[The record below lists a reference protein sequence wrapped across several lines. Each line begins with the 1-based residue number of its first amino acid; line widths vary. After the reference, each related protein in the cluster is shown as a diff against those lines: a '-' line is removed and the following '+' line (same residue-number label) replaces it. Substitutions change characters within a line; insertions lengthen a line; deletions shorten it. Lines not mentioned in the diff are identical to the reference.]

1 MIVLFFTFLLA
12 GPASGK
18 PVNDL
23 VIDAIAL
30 NPTQNGGPDDSYT
43 ATPVLAQRLDETGRM
58 IAAYDLSV
66 QRIRVSS
73 TPTAS
78 LPIAEPNASIAAPTM
93 VLYDNTL
100 DEFSWYDPGPLL
112 HVGDFGTSP
121 GGLVTKFNFG
131 YVTADFLPI
140 SLSIRFYSGTSATDC
155 PETFLAGWLF
165 TGLDPS
171 LFGWFPEKIAYEFDI
186 PIAEQFTLPAGAV
199 GYSYE
204 FANYNTG
211 VWLTRGG
218 SGNVDNVWLNCQLA
232 SFSSA
237 WAGTYVTIFGE
248 PGTSDTCLVP
258 PDFDGDLIP
267 TAAWQTT
274 GTVNVGF
281 NGCRIYRMNLNT
293 TAQYDFSLCVND
305 GAGSS
310 SIGDGDLEMFDA
322 TGTLLWYINGES
334 SCNWAASTLGT
345 AFQEWTPSTPGNH
358 YLKVSEFSD
367 SRLEFN
373 LVYRAMTLSDPNIVV
388 EPATLDFSCN
398 AGQAVAVAPLPRAPG
413 IEAILT
419 GSDKLFEADKIMQQ
433 FQNGSGV
440 VRVIVHLSDPAG
452 LRSDLDWKSEPSRNA
467 CRQKI
472 DQRQK
477 EVLHRL
483 KAKNIFVK
491 YCYKNLC
498 AFSCDVSGGGLQDL
512 LKDQDVVSVEPS
524 FKVNMHLRQGIPLM
538 NALDARQSFTGTG
551 MSIAIIDTGI
561 DYNHP
566 MLGGGGFP
574 NDKVLGGFDFGDN
587 DADPMAGHSHGT
599 NVAGLAAGN
608 LGDVGDYIGGV
619 APDAKLYG
627 LKITAGTSGSAE
639 TDDMI
644 AAWDWCVTHQNDD
657 PNNPIMVM
665 NTSFG
670 GNQFFAACDSTSPG
684 MTLAAANAVAAGITV
699 LASSGNEGWC
709 DSLAW
714 PACISDVI
722 SVGAVYDS
730 AFGTNTWCVSGLSCA
745 NILFNLGCGTGWS
758 ADDTST
764 VDKITVYSNSASFLD
779 VLAPSNRAYTTDL
792 SSGYTASFGGT
803 SAASSYAA
811 GFIACL
817 QSAAKASSGQ
827 FLTPTDIRKIII
839 DSGDPITD
847 TKVAITKPHLN
858 LANAISATTCNG
870 TRLSIKNNGGQTLEV
885 SAILE
890 PDWVT
895 LSSQPP
901 YSIAGGNRVSIC
913 VEADC
918 TTCGPEGLSGSLEIL
933 SNDPDPNT
941 LSIPIS
947 VLGPCI
953 NCAGPSDL
961 NEDCDTDMKDFSLFA
976 QSWLEEACSEPT
988 GCDGAD
994 INASGAVGAAD
1005 LSLLVEQWLQ
1015 GNVNQ

>member
-1 MIVLFFTFLLA
+1 MRHDQVKIAGILLLTHAYLMADQLPGQAANGQVLDARSVETALDTMTF
-12 GPASGK
+12 
-18 PVNDL
+18 
-23 VIDAIAL
+23 
-30 NPTQNGGPDDSYT
+30 QSYEP
-43 ATPVLAQRLDETGRM
+43 TPVRIQRIDEMGRV
-58 IAAYDLSV
+58 ISAYDLSV
-66 QRIRVSS
+66 QRISVSS
-73 TPTAS
+73 RPTAS
-78 LPIAEPNASIAAPTM
+78 FPIAEPNASITAPTV

-112 HVGDFGTSP
+112 HVEDFGTSP

-140 SLSIRFYSGTSATDC
+140 SLSIRFYSGTDGANC
-155 PETFLAGWLF
+155 PGTFLAGWLF

-171 LFGWFPEKIAYEFDI
+171 FFGFPEQIAYEFDI
-186 PIAEQFTLPAGAV
+186 PIAEQFTLPAGTV

-218 SGNVDNVWLNCQLA
+218 SGNIDNVWLNCQLG
-232 SFSSA
+232 SFSNA
-237 WAGTYVTIFGE
+237 WAGTYMTIFGE
-248 PGTSDTCLVP
+248 PGSSDTCLVP
-258 PDFDGDLIP
+258 PDFDADLIP
-267 TAAWQTT
+267 AAAWQTT

-305 GAGSS
+305 GVGSS
-310 SIGDGDLEMFDA
+310 SVGDGDLEMFDA
-322 TGTLLWYINGES
+322 TGTLLWYIDGES

-345 AFQEWTPSTPGNH
+345 AFQGWTPPTPGTH

-367 SRLEFN
+367 SGLDFN
-373 LVYRAMTLSDPNIVV
+373 LAYKAMTLSDPNIVV
-388 EPATLDFSCN
+388 EPATLEFSCN
-398 AGQAVAVAPLPRAPG
+398 AGQAVAVAPLPNAPA
-413 IEAILT
+413 IEAMLT
-419 GSDKLFEADKIMQQ
+419 GSDKLFEVDKIMQQ

-440 VRVIVHLSDPAG
+440 ARIIVHLAEPTG
-452 LRSDLDWKSEPSRNA
+452 LRTNMNWQSEQSRESQ
-467 CRQKI
+467 RRRI
-472 DQRQK
+472 DQRQRR
-477 EVLHRL
+477 VLDRF
-483 KAKNIFVK
+483 KTKNVFVK

-498 AFSCDVSGGGLQDL
+498 AFSCDVSTGGLQDVMN
-512 LKDQDVVSVEPS
+512 DPEVVAIEPV
-524 FKVNMHLRQGIPLM
+524 FEVKMHLRQGIPLM
-538 NALDARQSFTGTG
+538 NALEARQSFTGAG

-619 APDAKLYG
+619 APDAKLYA
-627 LKITAGTSGSAE
+627 LKITAGTSGSADTE
-639 TDDMI
+639 DMI

-670 GNQFFAACDSTSPG
+670 GNQFFAACDSASPG
-684 MTLAAANAVAAGITV
+684 MTLAAANAVAAGITN

-714 PACISDVI
+714 
-722 SVGAVYDS
+722 SVGAVYDA

-745 NILFNLGCGTGWS
+745 NIAFNLGCGTGWS
-758 ADDTST
+758 ANDASA
-764 VDKITVYSNSASFLD
+764 VDKVTVYSNSASFLD
-779 VLAPSNRAYTTDL
+779 VLAPSNQAYTTDL
-792 SSGYTASFGGT
+792 SSGYTGSFGGT
-803 SAASSYAA
+803 SAASPYAA
-811 GFIACL
+811 GFVACL

-827 FLTPTDIRKIII
+827 FLTPTDIRQIII

-847 TKVAITKPHLN
+847 TKVAITKPRLN
-858 LANAISATTCNG
+858 LANAISAAACNG
-870 TRLSIKNNGGQTLEV
+870 TRLSIKNDGGQTLEI
-885 SAILE
+885 SDILK

-895 LSSQPP
+895 LSSSPP
-901 YSIAGGNRVSIC
+901 YSITGGGRVSLC

-918 TTCGPEGLSGSLEIL
+918 TTCGSEGLSGSLDIL

-961 NEDCDTDMKDFSLFA
+961 NEDCDTNMKDFSLFA
-976 QSWLEEACSEPT
+976 QSWLEEECSEPT
-988 GCDGAD
+988 DCDGAD
-994 INASGAVGAAD
+994 INASGSVDAAD

-1015 GNVNQ
+1015 GNAN